1 LVDAKII
8 ERWNGSRMD
17 RQQHQ
22 RFAERMIRD
31 QARLFGF
38 ILSLVP
44 NRADAE
50 ELFQQTS
57 LTLWENWER
66 YNPELDF
73 FPWACGIAR
82 NHVRNFIRK
91 QQRGPVQLD
100 ADVIEAIADR
110 ALERCGREV
119 DRVTALRKCVAELS
133 ERSRNAIEQYY
144 NGKAVNRIAEE
155 AGDTANAV
163 YKLLRRSREFLHECV
178 KKRLSVEAT
187 S

>member
-1 LVDAKII
+1 
-8 ERWNGSRMD
+8 MD
-17 RQQHQ
+17 RKKHQQ
-22 RFAERMIRD
+22 FAERMVRD

-50 ELFQQTS
+50 ELFQQVS

-66 YNPELDF
+66 YDRELDF
-73 FPWACGIAR
+73 LPWACGIAH

-91 QQRGPVQLD
+91 RQRHPLHLD
-100 ADVIEAIADR
+100 SDIVDAIAAR
-110 ALERCGREV
+110 SLELRRHEV
-119 DRVTALRKCVAELS
+119 DRVTALRRCIAELS

-144 NGKAVNRIAEE
+144 HGTSVDRIAEE
-155 AGDTANAV
+155 AGDTANAI
-163 YKLLRRSREFLHECV
+163 YKLLRRSREFLHDCV
-178 KKRLSVEAT
+178 KKRLSAEAA